1 MSIDVTRTVADLV
14 TEHPEIAA
22 VLQRHRIDF
31 CCRGARPLREW
42 CADRGLDLAAVSHEL
57 DAVIASRAPTGED
70 DPTRLPTPALL
81 EHIVSRHHAYLRESL
96 PFLVPLAAKVARVH
110 GDKDVHLLELR
121 TLVEDLDAALRPHL
135 DREEDELF
143 AAIRRGDAVP
153 FAELDEMRREHLEVG
168 ALLERL
174 RDAAHD
180 FVVPEGACRSWTTL
194 LRELET
200 LERDVLVHVHL
211 ENHVLAP
218 RLETSRSPDTEHA
231 S

>member
-1 MSIDVTRTVADLV
+1 MSIDVTRPVAELV
-14 TEHPEIAA
+14 TAHPETAV

-42 CADRGLDLAAVSHEL
+42 CEDRGIDLAVISREL
-57 DAVIASRAPTGED
+57 DEAIAARTPGADD
-70 DPTRLPTPALL
+70 DPSALSTPALVDR
-81 EHIVSRHHAYLRESL
+81 IVSRHHKYLRDAL

-110 GDKDVHLLELR
+110 GDKDANLYEVR

-135 DREEDELF
+135 DDEEARLF
-143 AAIRRGDAVP
+143 PPIVRGEAP
-153 FAELDEMRREHLEVG
+153 PAGELDAMRKEHLEVG

-180 FVVPEGACRSWTTL
+180 FVVPAGACGSWTTM
-194 LRELET
+194 LRELEA

-218 RLETSRSPDTEHA
+218 RVERGLERA